1 MIQEEVCSEEDDD
14 AFDTCSEAA
23 SSCPQSPL
31 VAPRQISSSVHHQP
45 LAVKA
50 VGVDETVLTAVV
62 SSAATVEVEPPSSTS
77 SSSSDD
83 DDEYE
88 AFRINR

>member
-31 VAPRQISSSVHHQP
+31 VTPRQNRSSGGHQQP
-45 LAVKA
+45 SDFA
-50 VGVDETVLTAVV
+50 VGVDEKAV
-62 SSAATVEVEPPSSTS
+62 SSDVTVEVEPPPSSTS